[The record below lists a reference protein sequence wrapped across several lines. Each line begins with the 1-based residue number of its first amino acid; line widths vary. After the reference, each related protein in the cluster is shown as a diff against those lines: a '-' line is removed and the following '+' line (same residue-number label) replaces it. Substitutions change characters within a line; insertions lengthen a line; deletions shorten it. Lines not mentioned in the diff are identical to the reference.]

1 MLIFAQSRSKA
12 EFAALSLKT
21 KSRTCKKR
29 KFRTKKL
36 PAPLICCGKKKAA
49 RKEGTK
55 SIGAGRR
62 PFFEESWRQDRSRH
76 REREENLLAK
86 NPPRRILWR
95 EESLLQNSAAKN
107 RVFKGG
113 RRQRRAAERQAE
125 LLRKRE
131 KGNRREP
138 TAQESLLRI
147 DGNEN
152 LSPKFFLFW
161 LFLSCFHWVCAVG
174 RFAGGCIRRLKFE
187 GLAVFLI
194 G

>member
-12 EFAALSLKT
+12 EFAVLSLKT

-76 REREENLLAK
+76 REREENLPAK
-86 NPPRRILWR
+86 NPTRRIR
-95 EESLLQNSAAKN
+95 RRKGSLLQKPAPQN

-113 RRQRRAAERQAE
+113 RRQRRAAERQAG

-131 KGNRREP
+131 KGNRRE
-138 TAQESLLRI
+138 AAVQESLLQF
-147 DGNEN
+147 DGNGN
-152 LSPKFFLFW
+152 VSPKLFC
-161 LFLSCFHWVCAVG
+161 LDFPAAFIGFALSVLLRAVASG
-174 RFAGGCIRRLKFE
+174 A
-187 GLAVFLI
+187 
-194 G
+194 